1 MKKHLPNTPF
11 ARLSLAAL
19 FPMLTACVATPPA
32 PAVDPSAPTH
42 PTFTSVQPDLLGVA
56 NSYSNAWGDYDND
69 GGLDLTL
76 TDGYGPTGGHFV
88 FRNALPDEAKRRSLS
103 VLVLDSKGHFTR
115 FGAEVRLFDVRGKI
129 VASRLNNV
137 SPADYRGKSLVIRE
151 ED

>member
-1 MKKHLPNTPF
+1 M
-11 ARLSLAAL
+11 
-19 FPMLTACVATPPA
+19 
-32 PAVDPSAPTH
+32 
-42 PTFTSVQPDLLGVA
+42 QPDLLGVA

-103 VLVLDSKGHFTR
+103 VLVLTR